1 MTHLGGCVF
10 PLNAAVYGLCSSFH
24 QVVFQSEKM
33 LCQKEIGVMAEREV
47 NVGKAKAASLEA
59 PKDVPPQRF
68 LET

>member
-24 QVVFQSEKM
+24 RVVFKSEKM
-33 LCQKEIGVMAEREV
+33 LCQKEIGVTVEREM
-47 NVGKAKAASLEA
+47 NVGKSKAASPEA
-59 PKDVPPQRF
+59 PTDVPPQLF